1 LHVAL
6 TGETTGWL
14 ADFEPLS
21 ALAKVCERGFFHD
34 GTFSSYRGRAHGVA
48 IDTAAMPSW
57 RLVVCAQN
65 HDQVGN
71 RAFGDRLHGDRLRLA
86 AFCSILAPGIPL
98 LFMGEEYDEEHP
110 FQFFTDHI
118 DPEIAQATR
127 EGRRREFERFAA
139 FAGEDVPDPQSVET
153 FLRSKLDR
161 ENDDPDH
168 RRYYRALL
176 ALRRQLRPF
185 PVEAVSADEEH
196 RVLRVQRGPVELV
209 MNFSGNPFEEVP
221 PWTGVARGA
230 EGLAG

>member
-1 LHVAL
+1 MHVL
-6 TGETTGWL
+6 VTGEHEGYYEDYGSV
-14 ADFEPLS
+14 ADVG
-21 ALAKVCERGFFHD
+21 ARV
-34 GTFSSYRGRAHGVA
+34 RAPA
-48 IDTAAMPSW
+48 RRT

-71 RAFGDRLHGDRLRLA
+71 RAFGDRLPGERA
-86 AFCSILAPGIPL
+86 AAGRRSARSSLPASRSCSWARSTTSRAPSSSSPTTSIPRS
-98 LFMGEEYDEEHP
+98 
-110 FQFFTDHI
+110 
-118 DPEIAQATR
+118 PEATR

-161 ENDDPDH
+161 AHGDADH

-176 ALRRQLRPF
+176 ALRRRIQAL
-185 PVEAVSADEEH
+185 PVEAVTSDEAH
-196 RVLRVQRGPVELV
+196 RVLRVRRGPVELV
-209 MNFSGNPFEEVP
+209 MNFSGDAFEEVP